1 MRDGVAD
8 VLAQRARL
16 NRGAGTGVLISAVLH
31 AGLTA
36 LLVYSAMHATSTK
49 PVGLVNIR
57 FAPISS
63 AMPAAAPSKPKAAA
77 RKPVAPPKIEEPK
90 PRIDEPK
97 PVVEKPAP
105 KVEKNTVP
113 LSPFGQ
119 STRKGS
125 ETPAVAQP
133 KPAPATPAVPGV
145 GAPGTTTDVPIGG
158 SGVTGLEGGD
168 FPYTIYI
175 QGMQRRIG
183 GNWFR
188 PQIANG
194 AAAVI
199 YFRIQRDGT
208 IAEAKVETSSG
219 NGTFDRAALSA
230 VKSSSPLN
238 RLPNDYVGP
247 YLGVHLAFR

>member
-1 MRDGVAD
+1 MRDGVAE
-8 VLAQRARL
+8 VLAQRERL
-16 NRGAGTGVLISAVLH
+16 NRGAGTGVLISALLH
-31 AGLTA
+31 GGLTA
-36 LLVYSAMHATSTK
+36 LLVYSAMHATTTK
-49 PVGLVNIR
+49 PVGLVNIQ
-57 FAPISS
+57 FAPIST
-63 AMPAAAPSKPKAAA
+63 AAPAVAPSKPKATVP
-77 RKPVAPPKIEEPK
+77 KPVAPPKLEEPK
-90 PRIDEPK
+90 PVIQEPK

-119 STRKGS
+119 STNKGS
-125 ETPAVAQP
+125 ETPAVAKP
-133 KPAPATPAVPGV
+133 KPPTPAVPGA

-183 GNWFR
+183 SNWFR

-208 IAEAKVETSSG
+208 ISEAKVETSSG

>member
-1 MRDGVAD
+1 MRDGVAE
-8 VLAQRARL
+8 VLAQRERL
-16 NRGAGTGVLISAVLH
+16 NRGAGTGVLISALLH
-31 AGLTA
+31 GGATA
-36 LLVYSAMHATSTK
+36 LLVYSAMHATAPK
-49 PVGLVNIR
+49 PVGLVNIQ
-57 FAPISS
+57 FAPIST
-63 AMPAAAPSKPKAAA
+63 AAPAAPSKPKAAA
-77 RKPVAPPKIEEPK
+77 PKPVPPKVEEPK
-90 PRIDEPK
+90 PRIEEPK
-97 PVVEKPAP
+97 PVVEAPAP

-119 STRKGS
+119 STKKGS
-125 ETPAVAQP
+125 ETPAVAKP
-133 KPAPATPAVPGV
+133 KPAPAAPAVPGA
-145 GAPGTTTDVPIGG
+145 GAAGTTTDVPIGG

-175 QGMQRRIG
+175 QAMQRRIG
-183 GNWFR
+183 SNWFR

-194 AAAVI
+194 AAVVI